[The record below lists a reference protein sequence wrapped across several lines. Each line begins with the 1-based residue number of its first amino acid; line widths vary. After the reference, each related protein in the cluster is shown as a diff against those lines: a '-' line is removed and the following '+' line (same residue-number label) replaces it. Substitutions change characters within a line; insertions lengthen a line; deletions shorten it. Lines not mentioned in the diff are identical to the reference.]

1 MNIKTFYNLG
11 KKELF
16 SLNRSITGKGTKQ
29 TLLII
34 KKYLPNLKIKFFDS
48 GQKVFDWRIPYEWN
62 IKDAYVK
69 DCYGNK
75 IIDYKK
81 NNLHVISYSTPIKKN
96 ITKNKLLDNLHFL
109 KKQTNAIPYITSYY
123 KKRWGFCTSYNQ
135 FKDIKRNYK
144 NNDTFNILINSSF
157 KKNGKL
163 NYGELV
169 LKGKSRQEILVSTY
183 ICHPSMANN
192 ELSGPIVSMSLI
204 NYFKKKNLNKTIRFV
219 FIPETIGSIAYIS
232 KNIDHLKKNVCGGF
246 NLSCIGDD
254 RNHSCMF
261 SKFEDSASDEAL
273 VEAYN
278 KLKINYKKYSFLHR
292 GSDERQY
299 SSPGVDLPI
308 TSIFRTMYGRY
319 KEYHTSLDDFSLVTY
334 SGIKG
339 GFEVAKKA
347 IEQLQNKIIP
357 KNKIMCEPKLDKRN
371 LYPTLGTKDHKIEP
385 RKIMNFLMYSNGR
398 YSIDK
403 ISRLTNIKLAECLKI
418 YKRLKKE
425 NIIG

>member
-1 MNIKTFYNLG
+1 
-11 KKELF
+11 
-16 SLNRSITGKGTKQ
+16 
-29 TLLII
+29 
-34 KKYLPNLKIKFFDS
+34 
-48 GQKVFDWRIPYEWN
+48 
-62 IKDAYVK
+62 
-69 DCYGNK
+69 
-75 IIDYKK
+75 
-81 NNLHVISYSTPIKKN
+81 
-96 ITKNKLLDNLHFL
+96 
-109 KKQTNAIPYITSYY
+109 
-123 KKRWGFCTSYNQ
+123 
-135 FKDIKRNYK
+135 
-144 NNDTFNILINSSF
+144 
-157 KKNGKL
+157 
-163 NYGELV
+163 
-169 LKGKSRQEILVSTY
+169 
-183 ICHPSMANN
+183 MANN